1 MDERLVVM
9 EQDDAQVTALAD
21 EADVPLIV
29 ARVLINRG
37 ITTAEQYLDFIS
49 PSTDAL
55 HDPFLLPDMEIAAS
69 RLAKAVKEKEHI
81 CVHGDYD
88 ADGVTSTAIL
98 VRMLRALGANVRYHL
113 PHRKRGGYDLKIA
126 TVEELEGLGVTLIVT
141 CDCGISA
148 SEAIGRASELGIDV
162 IVTDHHEPGEA
173 LPTAHAVVNPKRAD
187 SNYPF
192 RELAGVGVAYKLAQG
207 VVRLLDAN
215 EESFKSRFMD
225 LVALGTIADVVPLV
239 GENRIFVKQGLLD
252 IPKTKKLGLQTLL
265 RATNIIQKPAGVY
278 HVGFVLAPR
287 INAVGRMDD
296 AAKALDLLLT
306 VDEKEAGEL
315 MTEIEIHNSNRK
327 IVQQNII
334 QEAIE
339 QVQSKDLSSTHVL
352 VLAAEGWNTGV
363 VGLAAGRIAEEYS
376 RPAILLSIDPES
388 GMATG
393 SGRSVP
399 AFHLLDGVRHCADHL
414 SRSGGHA
421 AAVGLTMPASG
432 IAAFEECIN
441 GYAASLAS
449 IDDFIPKITLDAEID
464 ASDLTVSLA
473 QSVATLE
480 PFGAGNAEPLF
491 LSRNLS
497 VVSKQRVGDGSHFKM
512 QIKGKNTNPID
523 CIGFG
528 LGDYDDI
535 VELGGEIDLCYN
547 IRLNTFNGASTL
559 QLAIQEIL

>member
-9 EQDDAQVTALAD
+9 EQDEAQVTALAD

-37 ITTAEQYLDFIS
+37 ITTAEQYLDFIN

-55 HDPFLLPDMEIAAS
+55 HDPFLLPDMEIAAG

-98 VRMLRALGANVRYHL
+98 VRMLRALEANVRYHL
-113 PHRKRGGYDLKIA
+113 PHRKRGGYDLKTV

-173 LPTAHAVVNPKRAD
+173 LPAAYAVVNPKRVD

-225 LVALGTIADVVPLV
+225 LVAFGTIADVAPLV

-265 RATNIIQKPAGVY
+265 RATNIIQKPVGVY

-306 VDEKEAGEL
+306 ADEKEAGEL

-334 QEAIE
+334 QDAIE

-421 AAVGLTMPASG
+421 AAVGLTLPASG

-449 IDDFIPKITLDAEID
+449 IDDFVPKIALDAEID

-512 QIKGKNTNPID
+512 QIKGKNTNPIA